1 MFISQ
6 IIPEL
11 SYTSLQR
18 LVKSVSVEE
27 SITDDKSFQISS
39 HVTEWRCDEEPKWH
53 IEPVLFTIIQSEL
66 VITR

>member
-27 SITDDKSFQISS
+27 SIIDDKSFQI
-39 HVTEWRCDEEPKWH
+39 
-53 IEPVLFTIIQSEL
+53 
-66 VITR
+66 